1 MCCEIKRRF
10 LLLYA
15 TQKGQAKAI
24 AEEICTQADA
34 HGFEADIHC
43 ISESDKYNLAT
54 EKDPLV
60 VVISTTGTGDPP
72 DTACKFVKEIKNKT
86 LLPDHFAHLRYGLLG
101 LGDSE
106 YMFFCNGGKVVDK
119 RLQELGAQHFYE
131 TGLADDCVGLE
142 IVVEPWIDGLWL
154 ALRREFTS
162 WNIKEDMSN
171 NLRAVSNGVSAMT
184 VVPSMS
190 GICSLDSE
198 IQHLKLEDLE
208 VKATDASSQKPAY
221 VHSVASVQDTEASLD
236 RSVPPLS
243 QSTLNIP
250 ALPSEYIDVQFQD
263 GTGQELSVSSLIS
276 DGTVFHVPVT
286 KAVQLTRE
294 DAVKTALLLEL
305 DVSKTTFS
313 YQPGDAFCVICP
325 NNPREV
331 QELLHILGLSERK
344 ECVVCLKI
352 KQATKKKGAEFPPR
366 SFDMKDTF
374 PCGRSP
380 ITEEVP
386 AFYGK
391 PGTLPDSNP
400 PLWAGY
406 GAQSIYK
413 GFVCGSHSDEMPGL
427 YGIPISGR
435 LPPERPI
442 SSGGQVIIN
451 ENRKESTRTTIGPS
465 GDAFQPGHNYI
476 NFPDTTAPIRNHV
489 SLCTSVNPM
498 QFVFGDKAIIVRPG
512 NYDNQWVFLLFVS
525 EHLPKLQARSYSAS
539 SSNLFQPGKLQFVF
553 NVVEFPSSPSR
564 LVSQKGVCTGWLAEL
579 VTPMLQPHKNSL
591 RTKEEKLSAVKVSIF
606 ARPINTFHLPS
617 DPSIPFMMVG
627 PGTGVS
633 PFIGFL
639 QHRQKLQE
647 EHTDWQFGETWLFF
661 GCRHQDRDY
670 LFRDEL
676 RSFVENG
683 TLTHLKVCFSRDPPA
698 AAEKKTTKY
707 VQDNIRLCAK
717 EVARVLLKER
727 GCFYVCGDAKHMAK
741 DVNDTL
747 VDILSSDAGV
757 DKLEAMKTLATLR
770 QEKRYLQDVWA

>member
-60 VVISTTGTGDPP
+60 IVISTTGTGDPP

-162 WNIKEDMSN
+162 WNIKEDMSS

-208 VKATDASSQKPAY
+208 VKATDALSQKPAN
-221 VHSVASVQDTEASLD
+221 VHSVVSVQDTEASLD

-243 QSTLNIP
+243 QSALNIP

-263 GTGQELSVSSLIS
+263 STGQELSVSSLIS
-276 DGTVFHVPVT
+276 DGIVFHVPVT

-305 DVSKTTFS
+305 DISKTTFC

-325 NNPREV
+325 NNPKEV

-344 ECVVCLKI
+344 EYVVCLKI
-352 KQATKKKGAEFPPR
+352 KQATKRKGAAPEHIPKGSTVEFILTWCLEIRAVPKKAFLR
-366 SFDMKDTF
+366 ALVEYTSDAREKRRLQELCSKQGASDYSSFIRDPSICLLDLLHAF
-374 PCGRSP
+374 PTCR
-380 ITEEVP
+380 
-386 AFYGK
+386 
-391 PGTLPDSNP
+391 P
-400 PLWAGY
+400 PL
-406 GAQSIYK
+406 
-413 GFVCGSHSDEMPGL
+413 
-427 YGIPISGR
+427 
-435 LPPERPI
+435 
-442 SSGGQVIIN
+442 N
-451 ENRKESTRTTIGPS
+451 
-465 GDAFQPGHNYI
+465 
-476 NFPDTTAPIRNHV
+476 
-489 SLCTSVNPM
+489 
-498 QFVFGDKAIIVRPG
+498 
-512 NYDNQWVFLLFVS
+512 LLI

-564 LVSQKGVCTGWLAEL
+564 LVSRKGVCTGWLAEL
-579 VTPMLQPHKNSL
+579 VAPMLQPHK
-591 RTKEEKLSAVKVSIF
+591 KEEKLSAVKVSIF

-617 DPSIPFMMVG
+617 DPSVPFMMVG

-639 QHRQKLQE
+639 QHR
-647 EHTDWQFGETWLFF
+647 
-661 GCRHQDRDY
+661 
-670 LFRDEL
+670 
-676 RSFVENG
+676 
-683 TLTHLKVCFSRDPPA
+683 
-698 AAEKKTTKY
+698 
-707 VQDNIRLCAK
+707 
-717 EVARVLLKER
+717 
-727 GCFYVCGDAKHMAK
+727 DAKHMAK

>member
-60 VVISTTGTGDPP
+60 IVISTTGTGDPP

-162 WNIKEDMSN
+162 WNIKEDMSS

-208 VKATDASSQKPAY
+208 VKATDALSQKPAN
-221 VHSVASVQDTEASLD
+221 VHSVVSVQDTEASLD

-243 QSTLNIP
+243 QSALNIP

-263 GTGQELSVSSLIS
+263 STGQELSVSSLIS
-276 DGTVFHVPVT
+276 DGIVFHVPVT

-305 DVSKTTFS
+305 DISKTTFC

-325 NNPREV
+325 NNPKEV

-344 ECVVCLKI
+344 EYVVCLKI
-352 KQATKKKGAEFPPR
+352 KQATKRKGAAPEHIPKGSTVEFILTWCLEIRAVPKKAFLR
-366 SFDMKDTF
+366 ALVEYTSDAREKRRLQELCSKQGASDYSSFIRDPSICLLDLLHAF
-374 PCGRSP
+374 PTCR
-380 ITEEVP
+380 
-386 AFYGK
+386 
-391 PGTLPDSNP
+391 P
-400 PLWAGY
+400 PL
-406 GAQSIYK
+406 
-413 GFVCGSHSDEMPGL
+413 
-427 YGIPISGR
+427 
-435 LPPERPI
+435 
-442 SSGGQVIIN
+442 N
-451 ENRKESTRTTIGPS
+451 
-465 GDAFQPGHNYI
+465 
-476 NFPDTTAPIRNHV
+476 
-489 SLCTSVNPM
+489 
-498 QFVFGDKAIIVRPG
+498 
-512 NYDNQWVFLLFVS
+512 LLI

-564 LVSQKGVCTGWLAEL
+564 LVSRKGVCTGWLAEL
-579 VTPMLQPHKNSL
+579 VAPMLQPHK
-591 RTKEEKLSAVKVSIF
+591 KEEKLSAVKLVNLWEIG
-606 ARPINTFHLPS
+606 PS
-617 DPSIPFMMVG
+617 DLIIKGYYVSTTGLYFCSSNQHFPLTFRSICPFYDG
-627 PGTGVS
+627 GSRNG
-633 PFIGFL
+633 
-639 QHRQKLQE
+639 
-647 EHTDWQFGETWLFF
+647 
-661 GCRHQDRDY
+661 
-670 LFRDEL
+670 
-676 RSFVENG
+676 SF
-683 TLTHLKVCFSRDPPA
+683 TFYWFPA
-698 AAEKKTTKY
+698 T
-707 VQDNIRLCAK
+707 
-717 EVARVLLKER
+717 
-727 GCFYVCGDAKHMAK
+727 
-741 DVNDTL
+741 
-747 VDILSSDAGV
+747 
-757 DKLEAMKTLATLR
+757 
-770 QEKRYLQDVWA
+770 